1 MAVDALA
8 SLEVASTKREL
19 ARQLNE
25 AIDAVAAKLVN
36 TRSVCRSSYIH
47 PAVFQDFEAGM
58 LRDVLKLKTKS
69 ERLQHWLDDEEIRV
83 LRWLKKR
90 SATSSFSS

>member
-1 MAVDALA
+1 MAVQALA
-8 SLEVASTKREL
+8 SLEVGASKLEL

-25 AIDAVAAKLVN
+25 AIDTVAAKIVN

-47 PAVFQDFEAGM
+47 PAVFEDFEAAM
-58 LRDVLKLKTKS
+58 LRDVLKFKTKS
-69 ERLQHWLDDEEIRV
+69 KRLQQWLGDEEIRV

-90 SATSSFSS
+90 PAASSAI